1 MSGRTAT
8 EREAQR
14 QQALLQAIL
23 SGAALPDG
31 VAAPDGFAAGASRGL
46 LAYRLNAQALAAR
59 ALGAVHGRL
68 RELLGEA
75 DFAAMAW
82 AFWRQAPPQR
92 GDLAAW
98 GEGLAAF
105 LSQQADVPPHLPDL
119 ARLEWALHAAE
130 RAADAELDAAS
141 LAQLAGEGAAWLRL
155 CLRPGSCVLSVDAQ
169 ALALLGVEPEG
180 QARPAVLVWRQQWR
194 GRLAV
199 LPPAQA
205 AFTQRVLAGQPL
217 QQALASTLQ
226 THADFAFDAW
236 LQRSLA
242 EGWLQGAQA

>member
-1 MSGRTAT
+1 MSRNAAA

-23 SGAALPDG
+23 SGAALPAD
-31 VAAPDGFAAGASRGL
+31 VAAPDGIAAGAARGL
-46 LAYRLNAQALAAR
+46 LAYRVNAQALAAR

-68 RELLGEA
+68 RELLGDE

-82 AFWRQAPPQR
+82 AFWRLEPPLR

-105 LSQQADVPPHLPDL
+105 LASRSDIPPHLPDL
-119 ARLEWALHAAE
+119 ARLEWAMHAAE
-130 RAADAELDAAS
+130 RAADAELDAVS
-141 LAQLAGEGAAWLRL
+141 LAQLAGEGAAVLRL
-155 CLRPGSCVLSVDAQ
+155 LLRPGTRLLFVDAQ
-169 ALALLGVEPEG
+169 AAAWLGADPEG
-180 QARPAVLVWRQQWR
+180 QPRPAVLVWRQHWR
-194 GRLAV
+194 ARLAV

-205 AFTQRVLAGQPL
+205 EFTQRVLDAQPL
-217 QQALASTLQ
+217 QQALDSTLQ
-226 THADFAFDAW
+226 THEDFAFDAW

-242 EGWLQGAQA
+242 EAWLQGAAV